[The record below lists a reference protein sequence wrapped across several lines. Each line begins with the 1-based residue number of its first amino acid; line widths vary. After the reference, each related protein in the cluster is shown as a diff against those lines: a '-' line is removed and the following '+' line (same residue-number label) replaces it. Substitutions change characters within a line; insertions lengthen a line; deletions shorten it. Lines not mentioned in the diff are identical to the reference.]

1 MGKVDVHKEIRRDVR
16 KMQMQLAGELKTW
29 CVELP
34 FLQRLLLV
42 IKIMLKRKD
51 W

>member
-1 MGKVDVHKEIRRDVR
+1 MGKVAVHKEIRKDVR

-42 IKIMLKRKD
+42 FKIMLKRKD

>member
-34 FLQRLLLV
+34 FLQRFLLV
-42 IKIMLKRKD
+42 IKILLKRKD